1 MTSVKSR
8 EIHLRS
14 RPHGLPTADN
24 FALANVEVPA
34 PSQPDQ
40 VLVRNRFISVDP
52 YMRGRMRDTRS
63 YTPPF
68 GLDEPLTG
76 GAVGEVVSST
86 SEAFAEGDFV
96 LHMLGWR
103 EYALAEARHLTKV
116 DPSLG
121 PLQSYLGVLG
131 MPGMTAYVGLL
142 DIGEPQPGETV
153 FVSGAAG
160 AVGSEV
166 CQIAKIKGCRV
177 VGICGTEA
185 KCRHIVDD
193 LGFDAAVN
201 YRTDSLDDDLA
212 AACPDGIDVI
222 FENVG
227 GEILEAMLRQINLH
241 ARIALCGAIAQYHT
255 AEPPLVPPHSRTL
268 HRRRARMQG
277 FLVNDFAEQDEEAMA
292 ALTEWVTSGQIV
304 YRESIVDWLES
315 AAAAFV
321 GLFSGANTGKQ
332 LVRVGDASD

>member
-1 MTSVKSR
+1 MTSVTSR

-24 FALANVEVPA
+24 FALVSVEVPT
-34 PSQPDQ
+34 PSHPDQ

-86 SEAFAEGDFV
+86 SDQFAEGDFV
-96 LHMLGWR
+96 LHMFGWR
-103 EYALAEARHLTKV
+103 EYALAEPRQLTKV
-116 DPSLG
+116 DPSLA
-121 PLQSYLGVLG
+121 PLQSFLGVLG

-142 DIGEPQPGETV
+142 DIGKPQPGETV

-166 CQIAKIKGCRV
+166 CQIAKIQGCRV
-177 VGICGTEA
+177 VGSTGSQVKARWLEEVA
-185 KCRHIVDD
+185 GVDV
-193 LGFDAAVN
+193 AIN
-201 YRTDSLDDDLA
+201 YKETSNLRRELKK
-212 AACPDGIDVI
+212 ACPDGIDVY

-227 GEILEAMLRQINLH
+227 GVHLEAALQYMNNSG
-241 ARIALCGAIAQYHT
+241 RIAVCGMISMYNATSAQPGP
-255 AEPPLVPPHSRTL
+255 ANLAL
-268 HRRRARMQG
+268 MIGRRLKMQG
-277 FLVNDFAEQDEEAMA
+277 FIVSDHLERRDDFLRDVSGWMREGKLKWEETI
-292 ALTEWVTSGQIV
+292 LDGI
-304 YRESIVDWLES
+304 ESTPE
-315 AAAAFV
+315 AFI
-321 GLFSGANTGKQ
+321 GLFHGENLGKM
-332 LVRVGDASD
+332 LVKV

>member
-1 MTSVKSR
+1 MTSVTSR

-24 FALANVEVPA
+24 FALVNVEVSA
-34 PSQPDQ
+34 PSGPDQ
-40 VLVRNRFISVDP
+40 VLIRNRFISVDP

-86 SEAFAEGDFV
+86 SDQFAEGDFV
-96 LHMLGWR
+96 LHMFGWR
-103 EYALAEARHLTKV
+103 EYALAEPRQLTKV
-116 DPSLG
+116 DPSLA

-142 DIGEPQPGETV
+142 DIGKPQPGETV

-166 CQIAKIKGCRV
+166 CQIAKIQGCRV
-177 VGICGTEA
+177 VGSTGSQVKARWLEEVA
-185 KCRHIVDD
+185 GVDV
-193 LGFDAAVN
+193 AIN
-201 YRTDSLDDDLA
+201 YKETNNLRRELKK
-212 AACPDGIDVI
+212 ACPDGIDVY

-227 GEILEAMLRQINLH
+227 GVHLEAALQYMNNSG
-241 ARIALCGAIAQYHT
+241 RIAVCGMISMYNATSAQPGP
-255 AEPPLVPPHSRTL
+255 ANLAL
-268 HRRRARMQG
+268 MIGRRLKMQG
-277 FLVNDFAEQDEEAMA
+277 FIVSDHLERRDDFLRDVSGWMREGKLKWEETI
-292 ALTEWVTSGQIV
+292 LEGI
-304 YRESIVDWLES
+304 ESTPE
-315 AAAAFV
+315 AFI
-321 GLFSGANTGKQ
+321 GLFHGENLGKM
-332 LVRVGDASD
+332 LVRV

>member
-1 MTSVKSR
+1 MTSVTSR
-8 EIHLRS
+8 EIQLRS

-24 FALANVEVPA
+24 FALVNVEVPA

-86 SEAFAEGDFV
+86 SDQFAEGDFV

-103 EYALAEARHLTKV
+103 EYALAGARHLTKV
-116 DPSLG
+116 DPSLA

-142 DIGEPQPGETV
+142 DIGAPQPGETV

-160 AVGSEV
+160 AVGSQV
-166 CQIAKIKGCRV
+166 CQIAKIQGCRV
-177 VGICGTEA
+177 VGSAGSPA
-185 KCRHIVDD
+185 KTRWLEEVA
-193 LGFDAAVN
+193 GVDAAIN
-201 YRTDSLDDDLA
+201 YKETSNLRGALKK
-212 AACPDGIDVI
+212 ACPDGIDVY

-227 GEILEAMLRQINLH
+227 GVHLEAALQYMNNCGRIVVCGMISMYNATSAQPGPENL
-241 ARIALCGAIAQYHT
+241 ALMIG
-255 AEPPLVPPHSRTL
+255 
-268 HRRRARMQG
+268 RRLKMQG
-277 FLVNDFAEQDEEAMA
+277 FIVSDHPERRDDFVRDVSGWMRDGKLKWEE
-292 ALTEWVTSGQIV
+292 TIHEGIENTP
-304 YRESIVDWLES
+304 E
-315 AAAAFV
+315 AFI
-321 GLFSGANTGKQ
+321 GLFHGENLGKM
-332 LVRVGDASD
+332 LVKV

>member
-1 MTSVKSR
+1 MTTVKSR

-24 FALANVEVPA
+24 FTLVSVDVPA

-96 LHMLGWR
+96 LHMFGWR
-103 EYALAEARHLTKV
+103 EYALAEPRHLTKV

-177 VGICGTEA
+177 VGSAGSEA
-185 KCRHIVDD
+185 KTRWLEEVAGVDV
-193 LGFDAAVN
+193 AIN
-201 YRTDSLDDDLA
+201 YKETSNLRRALKE
-212 AACPDGIDVI
+212 ACPDGIDVY

-227 GEILEAMLRQINLH
+227 GAHLEAALQYMNNNG
-241 ARIALCGAIAQYHT
+241 RIVVCGMISMYNATA
-255 AEPPLVPPHSRTL
+255 AEPGPANLAL
-268 HRRRARMQG
+268 MIGRRLKMQG
-277 FLVNDFAEQDEEAMA
+277 FIVSDHPERRDDFLRDVSGWMQEGKLKWEE
-292 ALTEWVTSGQIV
+292 TIHEGIEKTP
-304 YRESIVDWLES
+304 E
-315 AAAAFV
+315 AFI
-321 GLFSGANTGKQ
+321 GLFHGENLGKM
-332 LVRVGDASD
+332 LVKV

>member
-1 MTSVKSR
+1 MTSVTSR
-8 EIHLRS
+8 EIQLRS
-14 RPHGLPTADN
+14 RPHGLPTSDN
-24 FALANVEVPA
+24 FALVSVDVPK

-86 SEAFAEGDFV
+86 SDQFAEGDFV

-121 PLQSYLGVLG
+121 PLQSFLGALG

-142 DIGEPQPGETV
+142 DIGTPKPGETV

-160 AVGSEV
+160 AVGAQV
-166 CQIAKIKGCRV
+166 CQIAKIQGCRV
-177 VGICGTEA
+177 VGSAGSPA
-185 KCRHIVDD
+185 KTRWLEEVAGVD
-193 LGFDAAVN
+193 ATIN
-201 YRTDSLDDDLA
+201 YKETSNLRRELKN
-212 AACPDGIDVI
+212 ACPDGIDVY

-227 GEILEAMLRQINLH
+227 GEHLEAALQYMNDFG
-241 ARIALCGAIAQYHT
+241 RIAVCGMISMYNATSAQPGP
-255 AEPPLVPPHSRTL
+255 ANMALL
-268 HRRRARMQG
+268 IGRRLKMQG
-277 FLVNDFAEQDEEAMA
+277 FIVSDHPERRDDFLRDVSGWMRDGKLKWEE
-292 ALTEWVTSGQIV
+292 TIHEGIENTP
-304 YRESIVDWLES
+304 E
-315 AAAAFV
+315 AFI
-321 GLFSGANTGKQ
+321 GLFHGENLGKM
-332 LVRVGDASD
+332 LVKV

>member
-1 MTSVKSR
+1 MTSVTSR

-24 FALANVEVPA
+24 FALVSVEAPA
-34 PSQPDQ
+34 PSQPGQ

-76 GAVGEVVSST
+76 GAVGEVVSSN

-103 EYALAEARHLTKV
+103 EYALAEARHLMKV

-131 MPGMTAYVGLL
+131 MPGMTAYVG
-142 DIGEPQPGETV
+142 
-153 FVSGAAG
+153 AAG
-160 AVGSEV
+160 HWGAEGGGDGVRLGRGGRGGLGGLSDCEDQGVPGGGSAGSE
-166 CQIAKIKGCRV
+166 AKTRWLEEVAG
-177 VGICGTEA
+177 
-185 KCRHIVDD
+185 VDETI
-193 LGFDAAVN
+193 N
-201 YRTDSLDDDLA
+201 YKETKNLRRALKN
-212 AACPDGIDVI
+212 ACPDGIDVY

-227 GEILEAMLRQINLH
+227 ASIW
-241 ARIALCGAIAQYHT
+241 
-255 AEPPLVPPHSRTL
+255 
-268 HRRRARMQG
+268 RRRC
-277 FLVNDFAEQDEEAMA
+277 
-292 ALTEWVTSGQIV
+292 
-304 YRESIVDWLES
+304 SI
-315 AAAAFV
+315 
-321 GLFSGANTGKQ
+321 
-332 LVRVGDASD
+332 

>member
-1 MTSVKSR
+1 MTSVTSR

-24 FALANVEVPA
+24 FALVSVEVPA
-34 PSQPDQ
+34 PSHPDQ

-63 YTPPF
+63 YTAPF

-76 GAVGEVVSST
+76 GAVGEVVNST
-86 SEAFAEGDFV
+86 SDQFAEGDFV

-116 DPSLG
+116 DPSLA

-142 DIGEPQPGETV
+142 DIGAPQPGETV

-160 AVGSEV
+160 AVGSQV
-166 CQIAKIKGCRV
+166 CQIAKIQGCRV
-177 VGICGTEA
+177 VGSTGSQVKARWLEEVA
-185 KCRHIVDD
+185 GVDV
-193 LGFDAAVN
+193 AIN
-201 YRTDSLDDDLA
+201 YKETSNLRRELKK
-212 AACPDGIDVI
+212 ACPDGIDVY

-227 GEILEAMLRQINLH
+227 ACIW
-241 ARIALCGAIAQYHT
+241 
-255 AEPPLVPPHSRTL
+255 
-268 HRRRARMQG
+268 RR
-277 FLVNDFAEQDEEAMA
+277 L
-292 ALTEWVTSGQIV
+292 S
-304 YRESIVDWLES
+304 SI
-315 AAAAFV
+315 
-321 GLFSGANTGKQ
+321 
-332 LVRVGDASD
+332 

>member
-1 MTSVKSR
+1 MKS
-8 EIHLRS
+8 ILRS

-24 FALANVEVPA
+24 FALVSVEVPA
-34 PSQPDQ
+34 PSHPDQ

-86 SEAFAEGDFV
+86 SDQFAEGDFV
-96 LHMLGWR
+96 LHMFGWR
-103 EYALAEARHLTKV
+103 EYALAEPRQLTKV
-116 DPSLG
+116 DPSLA

-142 DIGEPQPGETV
+142 DIGKPQPGETV

-166 CQIAKIKGCRV
+166 CQIAKIQGCRV
-177 VGICGTEA
+177 VGSTGSQVKARWLEEVA
-185 KCRHIVDD
+185 GVDV
-193 LGFDAAVN
+193 AIN
-201 YRTDSLDDDLA
+201 YKETSNLRRELKK
-212 AACPDGIDVI
+212 ACPDGIDVY

-227 GEILEAMLRQINLH
+227 GVHLEAALQYMNNFG
-241 ARIALCGAIAQYHT
+241 RIAVCGMISMYNATSAQPGP
-255 AEPPLVPPHSRTL
+255 ANLAL
-268 HRRRARMQG
+268 MIGRRLKMQG
-277 FLVNDFAEQDEEAMA
+277 FIVSDHLERRDDFLRDVSGWMREGRLKWEETI
-292 ALTEWVTSGQIV
+292 LEGI
-304 YRESIVDWLES
+304 ESTPE
-315 AAAAFV
+315 AFI
-321 GLFSGANTGKQ
+321 GLFHGENLGKM
-332 LVRVGDASD
+332 LVKV

>member
-1 MTSVKSR
+1 MTSVTSR
-8 EIHLRS
+8 EIQLRS

-24 FALANVEVPA
+24 FALVNVEVPA

-86 SEAFAEGDFV
+86 SDQFAEGDFV

-116 DPSLG
+116 DPSLA

-142 DIGEPQPGETV
+142 DIGAPQPGETV

-160 AVGSEV
+160 AVGSQV
-166 CQIAKIKGCRV
+166 CQIAKIQGCRV
-177 VGICGTEA
+177 VGSAGSPA
-185 KCRHIVDD
+185 KTRWLEEVA
-193 LGFDAAVN
+193 GVDAAIN
-201 YRTDSLDDDLA
+201 YKETSNLRSALKK
-212 AACPDGIDVI
+212 ACPDGIDVY

-227 GEILEAMLRQINLH
+227 GVHLEAALQYMNNCGRIVVCGMISMYNATSAQPGPANL
-241 ARIALCGAIAQYHT
+241 ALMIG
-255 AEPPLVPPHSRTL
+255 
-268 HRRRARMQG
+268 RRLKMQG
-277 FLVNDFAEQDEEAMA
+277 FIVSDHPERRDDFVRDVSGWMRDGKLKWEE
-292 ALTEWVTSGQIV
+292 TIHEGI
-304 YRESIVDWLES
+304 ESTPE
-315 AAAAFV
+315 AFI
-321 GLFSGANTGKQ
+321 GLFHGENLGKM
-332 LVRVGDASD
+332 LVKV

>member
-1 MTSVKSR
+1 MTSVTSR
-8 EIHLRS
+8 EIQLRS

-24 FALANVEVPA
+24 FALVSVDVPK

-86 SEAFAEGDFV
+86 SDQFAEGDFV
-96 LHMLGWR
+96 LHMFGWR

-121 PLQSYLGVLG
+121 LLQSYLGALG

-142 DIGEPQPGETV
+142 DIGTPKPGETV

-160 AVGSEV
+160 AVGAQV
-166 CQIAKIKGCRV
+166 CQIAKIQGCRV
-177 VGICGTEA
+177 VGSAGSPA
-185 KCRHIVDD
+185 KTHWLEEVA
-193 LGFDAAVN
+193 GVDAAIN
-201 YRTDSLDDDLA
+201 YKETNNLRRALKQ
-212 AACPDGIDVI
+212 ACPDGIDVY

-227 GEILEAMLRQINLH
+227 GEHLEAALQYMNDFG
-241 ARIALCGAIAQYHT
+241 RIAVCGMISMYNATA
-255 AEPPLVPPHSRTL
+255 AEPGPANMALIIG
-268 HRRRARMQG
+268 RRLKMQG
-277 FLVNDFAEQDEEAMA
+277 FIVSDHPERRDDFLRDVSGWMRDGKLKWEE
-292 ALTEWVTSGQIV
+292 TIHEGIEKTP
-304 YRESIVDWLES
+304 E
-315 AAAAFV
+315 AFI
-321 GLFSGANTGKQ
+321 GLFHGENLGKM
-332 LVRVGDASD
+332 LVKV

>member
-1 MTSVKSR
+1 MTSVTSR

-14 RPHGLPTADN
+14 RPHGLPTSDN
-24 FALANVEVPA
+24 FALVSVDVPK
-34 PSQPDQ
+34 PSQPEQ

-86 SEAFAEGDFV
+86 SDQFAEGDFV

-121 PLQSYLGVLG
+121 PLQSYLGALG

-142 DIGEPQPGETV
+142 DIGTPKAGETV

-160 AVGSEV
+160 AVGAQV
-166 CQIAKIKGCRV
+166 CQIAKIQGCRV
-177 VGICGTEA
+177 VGSAGSEA
-185 KCRHIVDD
+185 KTRWLEEVAGVDV
-193 LGFDAAVN
+193 AIN
-201 YRTDSLDDDLA
+201 YKETNNLRRALKN
-212 AACPDGIDVI
+212 ACPDGIDVY

-227 GEILEAMLRQINLH
+227 GEHLEAALQYMNDFG
-241 ARIALCGAIAQYHT
+241 RIAVCGMISMYNATA
-255 AEPPLVPPHSRTL
+255 AEPGPANMALMIG
-268 HRRRARMQG
+268 RRLKMQG
-277 FLVNDFAEQDEEAMA
+277 FIVSDHPERRDDFLRDVSGWMRDGKLKWEE
-292 ALTEWVTSGQIV
+292 TIHEGIEKTP
-304 YRESIVDWLES
+304 E
-315 AAAAFV
+315 AFI
-321 GLFSGANTGKQ
+321 GLFHGENLGKM
-332 LVRVGDASD
+332 LVKV